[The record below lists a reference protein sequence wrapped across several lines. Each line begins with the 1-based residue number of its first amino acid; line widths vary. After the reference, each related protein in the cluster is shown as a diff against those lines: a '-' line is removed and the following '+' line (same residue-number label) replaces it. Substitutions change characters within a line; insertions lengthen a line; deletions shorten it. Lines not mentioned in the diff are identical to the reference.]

1 MPTPVI
7 TFSDY
12 VFCFDA
18 EPEQESSKTH
28 FIGFCGWTPQQFARI
43 RNYPFFCAKVS
54 CWKDGEE
61 LSTDYLGACCY
72 KTESAFYKTYRGDYF
87 ADMVRTCANETGD
100 TELIAQVDQW
110 HAKLRAQTEN
120 RIAAKQAK
128 RAAKQGA
135 QA

>member
-1 MPTPVI
+1 MSIPVI
-7 TFSDY
+7 TFGDY

-18 EPEQESSKTH
+18 EPEDESSEHH
-28 FIGFCGWTPQQFARI
+28 FIEFCGWTPQQFARI

-87 ADMVRTCANETGD
+87 ADMVRTCADETGD
-100 TELIAQVDQW
+100 TELIAQVDAW
-110 HAKLRAQTEN
+110 HAKLRAQTEK

-135 QA
+135 

>member
-87 ADMVRTCANETGD
+87 ADMVRTCADETGD
-100 TELIAQVDQW
+100 TELIAQVDAW